1 MRTNEEIM
9 NLLDELKEEKQL
21 SISEIARRVGM
32 AKSGVSRYFN
42 RSREFPLNKVDD
54 FAKAFNVPPEY
65 ILGIDFTKPDNM
77 LFMEEIVEVPVLG
90 QIAAGAPILAEQN
103 IEEYIPMVKSCL
115 PSGNN
120 IALNIKGNSM
130 APGIPNGSQVVIRLQ
145 PDVED
150 GEIAAVL
157 VNGDTEATLK
167 RIKRQN
173 GLLIL
178 KPDNPEYEPIV
189 VTNDMP
195 ARIIGKA
202 VKVIYDL

>member
-9 NLLDELKEEKQL
+9 NLLDELKDEKNL

-54 FAKAFNVPPEY
+54 FAKAFNVPAEY
-65 ILGIDFTKPDNM
+65 ILGIDFEKPSNII
-77 LFMEEIVEVPVLG
+77 FMDEIVEVPLIG
-90 QIAAGAPILAEQN
+90 EIAAGTPILAQQN
-103 IEEYIPMVKSCL
+103 IEEYLPMVKSTL
-115 PSGNN
+115 PSGDTV
-120 IALNIKGNSM
+120 ALSINGNSM

-150 GEIAAVL
+150 GEIAAVQ

-178 KPDNPEYEPIV
+178 MPDNPEYEPIV
-189 VTNDMP
+189 VTKDMP